1 MEGKILPVFLAGM
14 VSFVTPCILP
24 LVPGYLSVVSGT
36 QPGVG
41 GRRVVTAS
49 LPFVLGFT
57 LVFVA
62 LGAAVGAVGGLTQTS
77 KQVAGIVLVVFGF
90 AFLGLLP
97 FPFLERLV
105 APELVQGASRRG
117 SPILLGGA
125 FAVCATPCLGAFLA
139 SALALAGSRGTVV
152 QGSLLLLVYSLGL
165 AVPFVAV
172 GAGLTW
178 ATQASRWLRD
188 RYRILQAVGGTIL
201 VAFGLLL
208 FFGRDWWLNVALNR
222 LLDFLGLG
230 S

>member
-1 MEGKILPVFLAGM
+1 MEGKILPIFLAGM
-14 VSFVTPCILP
+14 ISFVTPCVLP
-24 LVPGYLSVVSGT
+24 LVPGYLAVVSGT

-41 GRRVVTAS
+41 GRRVVAAS

-62 LGAAVGAVGGLTQTS
+62 LGAAVDAAGGLTQPS
-77 KQVAGIVLVVFGF
+77 KQVAGIVLVVFSF

-117 SPILLGGA
+117 SPVLLGGA
-125 FAVCATPCLGAFLA
+125 FAVCAAPCVGPFLA
-139 SALALAGSRGTVV
+139 SALALAGSRGTAV

-165 AVPFVAV
+165 EVPFVAV

-188 RYRILQAVGGTIL
+188 RYRILQMIGGTIL

-208 FFGRDWWLNVALNR
+208 FFGRDWWLNAALNR
-222 LLDFLGLG
+222 LLGG
-230 S
+230 

>member
-1 MEGKILPVFLAGM
+1 MEGKLLPVFLAGM

-41 GRRVVTAS
+41 GRRVVRAS

-57 LVFVA
+57 LIFVA

-90 AFLGLLP
+90 VFLGLLP

-117 SPILLGGA
+117 SPLLLGGA
-125 FAVCATPCLGAFLA
+125 FAVCAAPCVGPFLA
-139 SALALAGSRGTVV
+139 SALALAGSRGTVAE
-152 QGSLLLLVYSLGL
+152 GSLLLFVYSLGL

-178 ATQASRWLRD
+178 ATQASRWLRY

-222 LLDFLGLG
+222 LVEFLGLG

>member
-1 MEGKILPVFLAGM
+1 VEAKILPVFLAGM

-41 GRRVVTAS
+41 GRRVVAAS

-97 FPFLERLV
+97 FPLLERLV

-117 SPILLGGA
+117 SRVLLGGA
-125 FAVCATPCLGAFLA
+125 FAVCAAPCVGAFLA
-139 SALALAGSRGTVV
+139 PALALAGSRGTVA
-152 QGSLLLLVYSLGL
+152 QGSLLLFVYSLGL

-188 RYRILQAVGGTIL
+188 RYGVLQAVGGTIL

-208 FFGRDWWLNVALNR
+208 FFGRDWWLNAALNR
-222 LLDFLGLG
+222 LLNFLGA
-230 S
+230 